1 MAVVQPLYLG
11 KIIQTLIVTLAT
23 VVVRSKTDRIGVM
36 NLELCDLMA
45 SISRRLPVFL
55 DCIFWV
61 IL

>member
-45 SISRRLPVFL
+45 SISRRLQVFL
-55 DCIFWV
+55 NCIFWV